1 MTLKDLAVGKSAKV
15 IEVGGEKVLRRR
27 LLDMG
32 VTPRTVVT
40 KRKTAPMGD
49 PIELSL
55 RGYLLTIRL
64 ADAEEIKVEEI
75 DI

>member
-1 MTLKDLAVGKSAKV
+1 MTLKELSVGKSAKV

-32 VTPRTVVT
+32 ITPGTAVT
-40 KRKTAPMGD
+40 KCKTAPMGD

-64 ADAEEIKVEEI
+64 ADAEEIKVEEAL
-75 DI
+75 